1 MQTLQPAT
9 PAVPPAEPLRPTP
22 PAPALPPEAGPVT
35 VTAAPE
41 AFVVG
46 IPRTAREVSALRAR
60 RAELSNQLESAA
72 NRRGSL
78 AQRLRQDNVTGADR
92 AGLEQRLRVLD
103 DRIVQL
109 ESDIAVTGRQL
120 TAADPILLTSQ
131 SIEQRFRGNPVRGP
145 AIAASFLSFLVFVPL
160 AFAAARLMWRRAN
173 RPWQPAARPANDE
186 RMARL
191 ETAVDAIAIE
201 VERIAEGQ
209 RFVTRLLAESNGV
222 APAFS
227 RAQEPAV
234 PVAATADPY
243 DARRPGR

>member
-1 MQTLQPAT
+1 M
-9 PAVPPAEPLRPTP
+9 PPFEG
-22 PAPALPPEAGPVT
+22 APVAG
-35 VTAAPE
+35 PE
-41 AFVVG
+41 AFLVG

-60 RAELSNQLESAA
+60 RSELSNQLESAA
-72 NRRGSL
+72 GRRTSL

-109 ESDIAVTGRQL
+109 ESDIALTGRQL
-120 TAADPILLTSQ
+120 TAADPLLLTSQ
-131 SIEQRFRGNPVRGP
+131 SVEQRFRGAPLRGP

-160 AFAAARLMWRRAN
+160 AFAAARLMWRRAS
-173 RPWQPAARPANDE
+173 RPSRPMPHPASDE

-209 RFVTRLLAESNGV
+209 RFVTRLLAESNGG
-222 APAFS
+222 APLFAAA
-227 RAQEPAV
+227 REPAV
-234 PVAATADPY
+234 PVAASPRDAF
-243 DARRPGR
+243 DARRPAN

>member
-1 MQTLQPAT
+1 M
-9 PAVPPAEPLRPTP
+9 PPFEG
-22 PAPALPPEAGPVT
+22 APVAG
-35 VTAAPE
+35 PE
-41 AFVVG
+41 AFLVG

-60 RAELSNQLESAA
+60 RSELSNQLESAA
-72 NRRGSL
+72 GRRTSL

-109 ESDIAVTGRQL
+109 ESDIALTGRQL
-120 TAADPILLTSQ
+120 TAADPLLLTSQ
-131 SIEQRFRGNPVRGP
+131 SVEQRFRGAPLRGP

-160 AFAAARLMWRRAN
+160 AFAAARLMWRRAS
-173 RPWQPAARPANDE
+173 RPSRPMPYPASDE

-209 RFVTRLLAESNGV
+209 RFVTRLLAESNG
-222 APAFS
+222 APMFAGA
-227 RAQEPAV
+227 REPAV
-234 PVAATADPY
+234 PVAASSRDAF
-243 DARRPGR
+243 DARRPAN

>member
-1 MQTLQPAT
+1 MS
-9 PAVPPAEPLRPTP
+9 
-22 PAPALPPEAGPVT
+22 VT
-35 VTAAPE
+35 GAPE

-109 ESDIAVTGRQL
+109 ENDISVTGRQL
-120 TAADPILLTSQ
+120 TSADPILLTTQ

-145 AIAASFLSFLVFVPL
+145 AVAASFLSFLVFVPL

-173 RPWQPAARPANDE
+173 RPWQQAPHPANDA

-209 RFVTRLLAESNGV
+209 RFVTRLLSESNGA
-222 APAFS
+222 APVFA
-227 RAQEPAV
+227 RAQEPGV
-234 PVAATADPY
+234 PMAASGDPY
-243 DARRPGR
+243 DGRRPAR